1 MPPTGAHTSR
11 SRAGSAARSWDDQY
25 VLYHSPVDDPALSA
39 AIDEA
44 LADLKPDHYYH
55 NSGVPVFTPTLLQFR
70 DFSRFIAAAEPFAKQ
85 AGLCKVVPPAVWHDQ
100 LYARIRAQKGVTG
113 DASTSAAP
121 SQAIYL
127 DNDAFPIMRPIVQ
140 HFEGSKGIYKQYN
153 IEHRRKL
160 NLTRFY
166 DQALE
171 SAQAIP
177 GAGKTGTRPSPPAS
191 RRKSASTSLSPKAPS
206 PELHNHPASSP
217 PVGSAE
223 LANGIFVELAEGV
236 IRSADPQKPATHGL
250 PLLDSAPSSTEA
262 LAGDAKATDRSYGT
276 ISIPTTDPRYL
287 AHFDHLDRQYWRNI
301 TFEPPLYGA
310 DVPGTL
316 FPTASEF
323 PTWNPRDLGT
333 VLNRI
338 DVPMSGVNQPYL
350 YLGMWKATFAWHLED
365 MDLYSINYLHFGRPK
380 SWYCIPPAHQARF
393 ERAAQSIFSNDARA
407 CQQFLRHKAYMVS
420 PSVLTKQ
427 YDVPVYRLVQTRG
440 EFVITFPYGYHA
452 GFNQGFNCAESVNFA
467 LPSWAELGKRALP
480 CQCIRDSVRIA
491 VEEFFPNELT
501 EADYWQ
507 ELRQGRFECLWDRRA
522 LTKAKEEAAQ
532 GSTDVQAAGEPSGPT
547 KRRRTESSDGSA
559 TMHSRPTRPTHLAIK
574 AHTAESIKPHDLTP
588 SSKGSLATALTMH
601 LHAKLEKTKSKIFEW
616 PSLPS
621 RCAACLKLL
630 NGDTTA
636 TRQCADCHLTVHQAC
651 YPIFDIGASSALV
664 SSPTTPWCCLRCQVK
679 ASALPC
685 YICAYFN
692 GPLLLVNPYESVGR
706 LSDSVANQDNPEFLA
721 KFRRLSFI
729 RKTKSLKFAH
739 PLCARLVPQTRLK
752 TTLGDLL
759 PVPVQAIYRVAL
771 LPLAA
776 GEDVQQLVS
785 PLLPSSSPA
794 MSTRSNSRWR
804 RQSSTGSNSHPD
816 GTDSDGGRHNAKS
829 WAMVCGV
836 SWIPAGHY
844 IQYHPKS
851 NRACVACRIPLG
863 ITMQCAHPKCPKF
876 FHPTCAAFADLLY
889 HDGAPR
895 TVCLETDTLR
905 CIEHCP

>member
-1 MPPTGAHTSR
+1 
-11 SRAGSAARSWDDQY
+11 
-25 VLYHSPVDDPALSA
+25 
-39 AIDEA
+39 
-44 LADLKPDHYYH
+44 
-55 NSGVPVFTPTLLQFR
+55 
-70 DFSRFIAAAEPFAKQ
+70 
-85 AGLCKVVPPAVWHDQ
+85 
-100 LYARIRAQKGVTG
+100 
-113 DASTSAAP
+113 
-121 SQAIYL
+121 
-127 DNDAFPIMRPIVQ
+127 MRPIVQ

-160 NLTRFY
+160 KLTRFY

-177 GAGKTGTRPSPPAS
+177 GAGKPGARSSPPAS
-191 RRKSASTSLSPKAPS
+191 RRKSASTSLSPKASS
-206 PELHNHPASSP
+206 PELQSNPVLSSPASN
-217 PVGSAE
+217 GK
-223 LANGIFVELAEGV
+223 LASGIYVQLEDGV
-236 IRSADPQKPATHGL
+236 IRGADPHKPVTHGL
-250 PLLDSAPSSTEA
+250 PLLDAASSSTEA
-262 LAGDAKATDRSYGT
+262 LADDAKTIERPNGT
-276 ISIPTTDPRYL
+276 ASIPTTDPRYL
-287 AHFDHLDRQYWRNI
+287 DHFDHLDRQYWRNI
-301 TFEPPLYGA
+301 TFAPPLYGA

-427 YDVPVYRLVQTRG
+427 YDVPVYRLVQTQG

-480 CQCIRDSVRIA
+480 CQCIGDSVRIA
-491 VEEFFPNELT
+491 VEEFFPNDLT
-501 EADYWQ
+501 EADYWK
-507 ELRQGRFECLWDRRA
+507 ELHQGRFERLWDRRA
-522 LTKAKEEAAQ
+522 LAEAKEAAKESP
-532 GSTDVQAAGEPSGPT
+532 GLKPCAEPCSSA
-547 KRRRTESSDGSA
+547 KRRRTESPGVFSVTSL
-559 TMHSRPTRPTHLAIK
+559 HPTRPTRLSIK
-574 AHTAESIKPHDLTP
+574 AHTAESIKSRDQTNM
-588 SSKGSLATALTMH
+588 SKCSLAAALTMH
-601 LHAKLEKTKSKIFEW
+601 FHAKLEKAKTKVFEW
-616 PSLPS
+616 PALPD
-621 RCAACLKLL
+621 RCAACLKRLAD
-630 NGDTTA
+630 DTVA
-636 TRQCADCHLTVHQAC
+636 TRQCAACHLTVHQAC
-651 YPIFDIGASSALV
+651 YPIFDIEPTSATL
-664 SSPTTPWCCLRCQVK
+664 PTSTSPWCCLRCQVK

-685 YICAYFN
+685 YLCSYFN

-739 PLCARLVPQTRLK
+739 PLCARLVPHTHLK
-752 TTLGDLL
+752 TTLGDML

-771 LPLAA
+771 LPPAA
-776 GEDVQQLVS
+776 GVDVQELIY
-785 PLLPSSSPA
+785 PLLPSSPPA
-794 MSTRSNSRWR
+794 ASTRSSVRRR
-804 RQSSTGSNSHPD
+804 RQSSSSSNTHLHDTDWSDSH
-816 GTDSDGGRHNAKS
+816 TDKT

-836 SWIPAGHY
+836 SWIPAGHF
-844 IQYHPKS
+844 IQYYPKS
-851 NRACVACRIPLG
+851 NRACAACHIPLG
-863 ITMQCAHPKCPKF
+863 ITVQCAHPKCPSF
-876 FHPTCAAFADLLY
+876 FHSTCAAFADLILR
-889 HDGAPR
+889 DGAPR
-895 TVCLETDTLR
+895 TVCLETEVLY